1 MILMKAMKYPVL
13 VIGVVLFLLYITNPK
28 TKEWWSTIGRNRIPN
43 TCRVIKD
50 RVAPK
55 APNSWSFECP
65 TTKQLVID
73 IKYEV
78 LITEPKNL
86 RQVLYK
92 EIANSLTKF
101 GGWSNLETLEF
112 LPILKLN
119 INHPKMTIKSQTD
132 GQAIVEL
139 MAKKNKIDI
148 ARHLKLTV
156 KVKEIKK

>member
-1 MILMKAMKYPVL
+1 MNAMKYPVL
-13 VIGVVLFLLYITNPK
+13 VIGIVMFGLFITNPK
-28 TKEWWSTIGRNRIPN
+28 TKEWWSTVGRNRIPN

-55 APNSWSFECP
+55 APKSWSFNCP
-65 TTKQLVID
+65 TTKKLVID
-73 IKYEV
+73 IEYET
-78 LITEPKNL
+78 LPKEPKNL
-86 RQVLYK
+86 RQILYK
-92 EIANSLTKF
+92 KLANSLTKL

-112 LPILKLN
+112 LHTLKLN
-119 INHPKMTIKSQTD
+119 INHPKLIIKSQTD

-139 MAKKNKIDI
+139 MVKKNQIDI